1 MEEFLSNLF
10 NIVGILF
17 ALVLMLLMFGAFFE
31 MIAEKITKT
40 KYNSQNKVHQKDDEI
55 KDLKA
60 KLAACEK
67 VHQAEITEK
76 DKQIEKRDNWI
87 KALEEKIQKLR
98 SGEIPPLERERYQTE
113 IENLESRLSNELNK
127 RITLEN
133 DLRNANA
140 KIEELSQNTLAFNAP
155 SPVNLDTENLKAQLD
170 KAQSDILSYQDTIT
184 ALRKE
189 LDSNESLKQKND
201 TIIKISAR
209 CKLLEETLTQREAE
223 LKQANAN
230 LNTLQKKLREA
241 KKDKTRTN
249 DLYREGL
256 NQLKQ
261 VFDVPPYSITKLL
274 NQVNNGKLNN
284 AFGSDFA
291 LKRINISADI
301 ASSKGSKV
309 DIYENVTLYECTCHD
324 FTTKNPNQNPCKH
337 ILYLAYE
344 LGVLQVNRTHCYK
357 TFRYS
362 VENATK
368 LAPLPRKASS
378 RKRAEEK
385 FNELTPKN

>member
-1 MEEFLSNLF
+1 MREFL
-10 NIVGILF
+10 GILF
-17 ALVLMLLMFGAFFE
+17 DLIGILAILIMTLFMFVALWEAL
-31 MIAEKITKT
+31 AEKIAKT
-40 KYNSQNKVHQKDDEI
+40 KYYAQNHVRQLNDEI
-55 KDLKA
+55 AELRA
-60 KLAACEK
+60 KLIACEK
-67 VHQAEITEK
+67 VHQAETEK
-76 DKQIEKRDNWI
+76 KNKQIEERDNRI
-87 KALEEKIQKLR
+87 KELEEKIQKLR

-113 IENLESRLSNELNK
+113 IENLESRLSNERNK

-368 LAPLPRKASS
+368 LAPLPSKTSS
-378 RKRAEEK
+378 RKRTEEK
-385 FNELTPKN
+385 LNELTPKN